1 MPGALLCK
9 NAGAQVVFVDAP
21 NDRPYIFSGAEK
33 SVCCVH
39 MKFLACV
46 TSAIVGGVSICAVAL
61 IFPPNLV
68 HAQTLAFP
76 GAEGCGR
83 FASGGRGGDVYYV
96 TNLNDSGAGSLRYGI
111 STAPSSGRTILF
123 KVSGTIQLA
132 SDLALNKSNITIAG
146 QTAPGDGITLKRRTL
161 QVSRTRNVIIRYI
174 RVRPGDVDTNFEGDA
189 LWIYQSTN
197 VIIDHVSTSWSVDEC
212 LSVTYSTNV
221 TVQWCMISES
231 LNNSQH
237 YKGAHGYGSLLRYGA
252 GTLTFHHNLYQHH
265 KSRNPRLGD
274 RLKLDFVNNVIYNW
288 GDRAGYSGSYADD
301 IGDNPDGFTN
311 YLNYVANY
319 LVAGPST
326 KTPNTAFA
334 SGSTNTVIYQ
344 ASNMID
350 PNKNG
355 TLDGTNTGWGMFSGF
370 PYTVA
375 SSRYPLPEII
385 THPAPEA
392 YQRVLAF
399 AGASLVRDEVDRRL
413 INTVRTQTG
422 MIVDAV
428 GPSDQPTDY
437 VTNNINGTNYIFVRG
452 WPVLNSAIP
461 PADSDTDGIPDYW
474 EIALG
479 WNPTAANNNHTNAD
493 GYTDLEWYL
502 NWLADLHAV
511 TACDQPVELNLRTL
525 TGDDPN
531 LTFNSPAAT
540 NGSVILLA
548 DGYTVRY
555 MPPTN
560 YVGLASFT
568 FNATNAVARAGFGP
582 VQVVLLV
589 SNVPPAIVQQP
600 VSRTNWPGTTAQ
612 FDVAATGGRLAYQ
625 WRRNGLNLLDS
636 GKISGANSARLIISN
651 VAPDD
656 AGQYTVVISN
666 YFGSVT
672 SAVVI
677 LTVPSNSPPVIE
689 PIADLTVVAGTR
701 INFVCSATDTD
712 QPPQRLTFGL
722 VAAPE
727 GAVINSDTGA
737 FSWRPTLS
745 QAGTT
750 NTVVVVVTDDGVPS
764 MSATQIFSV
773 VVTYP
778 VAPALAQ
785 FRFDGG
791 QLTLLITGDTG
802 PDYIVQAST
811 NLIDWVDVFSTNAP
825 AMPFS
830 WTDTETTNFNQR
842 FYRVVLGP

>member
-1 MPGALLCK
+1 
-9 NAGAQVVFVDAP
+9 
-21 NDRPYIFSGAEK
+21 
-33 SVCCVH
+33 
-39 MKFLACV
+39 MKFLVCV
-46 TSAIVGGVSICAVAL
+46 TRALVGGVMIWGLTS

-132 SDLALNKSNITIAG
+132 SDLSLNKSNITIAG

-161 QVSRTRNVIIRYI
+161 RVSGTRNVIIRYI

-189 LWIYQSTN
+189 LWVYQSTN

-212 LSVTYSTNV
+212 LSVTHSTNV

-237 YKGAHGYGSLLRYGA
+237 SKGAHGYGSLLRYGPGA
-252 GTLTFHHNLYQHH
+252 LTFHHNLYQHH

-274 RLKLDFVNNVIYNW
+274 RIKLDFVNNVIYNW
-288 GDRAGYSGSYADD
+288 GDRAGYSADD
-301 IGDNPDGFTN
+301 SGDNPGGFTN
-311 YLNYVANY
+311 YINYIGNY

-344 ASNMID
+344 AGNMID

-355 TLDGTNTGWGMFSGF
+355 VLDGSNTGWGMFSGF
-370 PYTVA
+370 PYTAA
-375 SSRYPLPEII
+375 SSLYPLPEVV
-385 THPAPEA
+385 TDSASDA

-452 WPVLNSAIP
+452 WPVLTSATP
-461 PADSDTDGIPDYW
+461 PTDSDNDGILDYW

-479 WNPTAANNNHTNAD
+479 WNPDAPNNNHTNAD

-502 NWLADLHAV
+502 NWLADLHA
-511 TACDQPVELNLRTL
+511 TSACDQPVELNLRTV

-531 LTFNSPAAT
+531 LEFHSPSTT

-555 MPPTN
+555 VPPTN
-560 YVGLASFT
+560 FVGLASFT
-568 FNATNAVARAGFGP
+568 FNATNTVDRAGFGP

-600 VSRTNWPGTTAQ
+600 VSTTNWPGTTAQ
-612 FDVAATGGRLAYQ
+612 FDVAVTGGRLAYQ
-625 WRRNGLNLLDS
+625 WRRNGLNLTDG
-636 GKISGANSARLIISN
+636 GKISDANSARLIISN

-656 AGQYTVVISN
+656 AGQYTVVVSN

-672 SAVVI
+672 SAVAV
-677 LTVPSNSPPVIE
+677 LTVPSNIPPVIE
-689 PIADLTVVAGTR
+689 PIPDLTVVAGTH
-701 INFVCSATDTD
+701 INFVCNATDTD
-712 QPPQRLTFGL
+712 QPPQRLTFSL
-722 VAAPE
+722 LAAPE
-727 GAVINSDTGA
+727 GAVIAPDTGT

-750 NTVVVVVTDDGVPS
+750 NTVTVVVTDDGVPS
-764 MSATQIFSV
+764 MSATQTFRV
-773 VVTYP
+773 VVTRP
-778 VAPALAQ
+778 VAPMFAQ
-785 FRFDGG
+785 FRFDAG
-791 QLTLLITGDTG
+791 QLTLLVTGDTG
-802 PDYIVQAST
+802 PDYTLQAST
-811 NLIDWVDVFSTNAP
+811 NLIDWVEVFSTNAP
-825 AMPFS
+825 VMPFS
-830 WTDTETTNFNQR
+830 WTDTQTTNFDQR